1 MKRPLYFQLSSGAR
15 ASLIRHYATSCHSIS
30 DRCSMKDPTVCRSC
44 RFRKSKRV
52 FFGEHLSVAPPDV
65 PITKQS
71 GDKPD
76 VQSDSSP
83 EDATAED
90 MTLEGGTDT
99 ENIPVE
105 SPPRTVQ
112 KTTAINKH
120 AGRYEAMMVLG
131 DGGAVMIGSEQPLSV
146 RVRYGFSRY
155 AHHSCLNL
163 MPIAM

>member
-1 MKRPLYFQLSSGAR
+1 
-15 ASLIRHYATSCHSIS
+15 
-30 DRCSMKDPTVCRSC
+30 MKDPTVCRSC

-83 EDATAED
+83 EDTTAED
-90 MTLEGGTDT
+90 MPLEGGTDT

-120 AGRYEAMMVLG
+120 AGRYEAMMVPG
-131 DGGAVMIGSEQPLSV
+131 DGGGAVMIGNELSV

-155 AHHSCLNL
+155 AHSRLNL